1 MTANTRRYCPGCRCQ
16 WNILFSVCFCHLI
29 LILFIVII
37 GFWTGDCSIKTLLPG
52 MCHFSQ
58 NLNEGTWRR
67 FSSTRQP
74 QYGFSMHS
82 TLWTPSD
89 IVDSMNERFGLMLR
103 QDLMTLMNEGKA
115 KSTCFRNHCKS
126 TGSVTL
132 SLDSSEGSG
141 GGFVQQ
147 ALSDTLAIRW
157 Y

>member
-1 MTANTRRYCPGCRCQ
+1 
-16 WNILFSVCFCHLI
+16 
-29 LILFIVII
+29 
-37 GFWTGDCSIKTLLPG
+37 

-103 QDLMTLMNEGKA
+103 QDLVTLMNEGKA
-115 KSTCFRNHCKS
+115 KSTCFKNRCKS
-126 TGSVTL
+126 TYSETL

-141 GGFVQQ
+141 GGFVHQ
-147 ALSDTLAIRW
+147 ALSDYIRNFCLIHW
-157 Y
+157 LLMTNRLSLLISTIGQAASFFQILSYFSFHNYLSLVYQIPISY